1 MPVPYRDHYVLLD
14 DFVFQRSRGV
24 GNKLSG
30 ILHILGG
37 FFCMY
42 LMGRDINIV
51 ACFITLCLI

>member
-37 FFCMY
+37 F
-42 LMGRDINIV
+42 
-51 ACFITLCLI
+51 LCVFDGA

>member
-14 DFVFQRSRGV
+14 DFVFQRSRDV

-37 FFCMY
+37 FLYVFD
-42 LMGRDINIV
+42 G
-51 ACFITLCLI
+51 A